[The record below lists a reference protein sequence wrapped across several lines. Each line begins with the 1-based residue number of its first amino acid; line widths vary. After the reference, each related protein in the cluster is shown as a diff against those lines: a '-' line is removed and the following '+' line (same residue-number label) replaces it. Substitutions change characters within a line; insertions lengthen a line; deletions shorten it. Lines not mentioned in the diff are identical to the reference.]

1 MADHLLLE
9 LVTPQR
15 RVLSVEVVEVR
26 IPGVLGELG
35 VLPGHTPLLTALGT
49 GPLAYTQAGVEHRLA
64 VQGGFA
70 EVLPDRVTVLARV
83 AELPAEIDLE
93 AASKQLTEA
102 EARLPKAA
110 AEEIDEL
117 SDAVRLAATR
127 LDVGGGRHR
136 SAS

>member
-1 MADHLLLE
+1 MVDRLLLE
-9 LVTPQR
+9 LVTPER
-15 RVLSVEVVEVR
+15 RVLSEEVVEVR

-83 AELPAEIDLE
+83 AELPGEIDLD
-93 AASKQLTEA
+93 AARRQLADA
-102 EARLPKAA
+102 ESRLPKAA
-110 AEEIDEL
+110 AEDIDEV
-117 SDAVRLAATR
+117 SDALRLAVTR
-127 LDVGGGRHR
+127 LEVGGGTN
-136 SAS
+136 

>member
-1 MADHLLLE
+1 MADRLLLE
-9 LVTPQR
+9 LVTPER
-15 RVLSVEVVEVR
+15 RVLSEEVVEVR

-83 AELPAEIDLE
+83 AELPAEIDLD
-93 AASKQLTEA
+93 AARRQLAEA
-102 EARLPKAA
+102 ESRLPKAA
-110 AEEIDEL
+110 AEDVDEV
-117 SDAVRLAATR
+117 SDALRLAVTR
-127 LDVGGGRHR
+127 LDVGGGTN
-136 SAS
+136 

>member
-1 MADHLLLE
+1 VVDRLLLE
-9 LVTPQR
+9 LVTPER
-15 RVLSVEVVEVR
+15 RVLSEEVVEVR

-83 AELPAEIDLE
+83 AELPGEIDLD
-93 AASKQLTEA
+93 AARRQLADA
-102 EARLPKAA
+102 ESRLPKAA
-110 AEEIDEL
+110 AEDIDEV
-117 SDAVRLAATR
+117 SDALRLAVTR
-127 LDVGGGRHR
+127 LEVGGGTN
-136 SAS
+136 

>member
-1 MADHLLLE
+1 VVDCLLLE
-9 LVTPQR
+9 LVTPER
-15 RVLSVEVVEVR
+15 RVLSEEVVEVR
-26 IPGVLGELG
+26 IPGILGELG

-93 AASKQLTEA
+93 AARRQLADA

-110 AEEIDEL
+110 AEDFDEL
-117 SDAVRLAATR
+117 NDAVRLAVTR
-127 LDVGGGRHR
+127 LDVRGGTN
-136 SAS
+136 